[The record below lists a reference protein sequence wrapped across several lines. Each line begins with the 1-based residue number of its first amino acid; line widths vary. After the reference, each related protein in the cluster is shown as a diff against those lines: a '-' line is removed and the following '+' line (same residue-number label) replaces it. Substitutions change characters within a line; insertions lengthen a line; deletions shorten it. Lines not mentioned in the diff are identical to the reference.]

1 MKIDFAR
8 LNHILIPKGKEERDR
23 FRDSRLGRVLVPIV
37 SVVWGSLTD
46 EGRSLLLV
54 TFLVGAISVDV
65 RGATGYIFFS
75 VLVGLVLGSLAAGL
89 TPVLRLRDVALN
101 VDAPRRVTVGEPV
114 TFTIGCSR
122 RPRSGTSASRS
133 ASAARHP
140 IRVRGPFLPWDGTW
154 LDEAPAELV
163 IAEGGTAHAKMRAKF
178 VARGLHHLDAFT
190 AAAVAPGGL
199 ACGPRRSSE
208 AVKLHVVPR
217 VANVVR
223 LPFTI
228 AARHQPGG
236 VALASKSGE
245 AMDLLGVRPYRPG
258 DPVRD
263 LHARSWARTGI
274 PVVREYQQE
283 YFTRVGV
290 VLDTDIDDDERLEAA
305 IELAAGVIAHLSRG
319 EALVDVLVVGDA
331 VHELTLGRSL
341 GTLDQALEL
350 LATVERG
357 PTLAAP
363 RMLAR
368 LEPYLD
374 RLSTVVV
381 VALADGDERLALER
395 GITGRGIACTSLL
408 VDEALTRSI
417 QERKELAW
425 TGAAAPVAV
434 DKPAKRKSAS

>member
-23 FRDSRLGRVLVPIV
+23 FRESRMGRVLVPMV
-37 SVVWGSLTD
+37 SLVWGSLTD

-54 TFLVGAISVDV
+54 TFLVGAVSVDV

-75 VLVGLVLGSLAAGL
+75 VLIGLLLGSLAAAFR
-89 TPVLRLRDVALN
+89 LRLHDVSVR

-114 TFTIGCSR
+114 TFTIACDR
-122 RPRSGTSASRS
+122 RATTAGA
-133 ASAARHP
+133 HP
-140 IRVRGPFLPWDGTW
+140 HSVRVRGPFLPWDGAW
-154 LDEAPAELV
+154 LDEAPAEVVVSSQGPAL
-163 IAEGGTAHAKMRAKF
+163 AKMRAKF
-178 VARGLHHLDAFT
+178 VARGLHHLDPFT

-199 ACGPRRSSE
+199 ACGPRRSSD

-290 VLDTDIDDDERLEAA
+290 VLDTDTDDPERLEAA

-357 PTLAAP
+357 PSIAAP
-363 RMLAR
+363 QLLGR

-381 VALADGDERLALER
+381 IALAEGAERTALQH
-395 GITGRGIACTSLL
+395 GITGRGIVTTTLL
-408 VDEALTRSI
+408 VDEELTRTI
-417 QERKELAW
+417 KARKELAW
-425 TGAAAPVAV
+425 TSGSGVA
-434 DKPAKRKSAS
+434 DMPARSAS